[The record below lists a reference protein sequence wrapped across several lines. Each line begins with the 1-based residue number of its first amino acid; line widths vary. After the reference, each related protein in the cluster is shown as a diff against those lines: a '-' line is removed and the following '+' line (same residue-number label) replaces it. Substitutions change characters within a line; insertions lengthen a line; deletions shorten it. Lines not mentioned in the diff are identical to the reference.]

1 MQNPYERYKQQS
13 VMTMTEGEMINL
25 LFESAVNRLNKGILC
40 LEEKDFQ
47 GSNTAFKKAESIF
60 THLSST
66 LDMQYEVSKNLAAL
80 YDFFYRR
87 IMEANVKKDPEPIR
101 EILPMIIEL
110 KDSFVQADKN
120 VRMQGQR
127 SE

>member
-1 MQNPYERYKQQS
+1 MQNPYEKYKQQS

-40 LEEKDFQ
+40 LETRDYE

-60 THLSST
+60 SHLSAT
-66 LDMQYEVSKNLAAL
+66 LDMQYEISNNLAAL
-80 YDFFYRR
+80 YDFFYQKT
-87 IMEANVKKDPEPIR
+87 MEANVKKDPEPIR
-101 EILPMIIEL
+101 EILPLVTEL
-110 KDSFVQADKN
+110 KESFVQADKN
-120 VRMQGQR
+120 VRMQSQR